1 MNFFN
6 KIPTITYDG
15 QLVRNIMARAKLSD
29 TTKNNNQLFFEYTDS
44 GEVRADTLSYQY
56 YKNPGYSWLI
66 WFANE
71 IIDPYYDMAL
81 SSYDF
86 EQFIIGKYGS
96 IELAQ
101 RKIVH
106 YKLNGADSNADITIE
121 AYENLQPNT
130 KKYWEPILDYN
141 LNVKVYTRKRD
152 DQILNTNRVGS
163 INFINATGTFKQ
175 GEEIQQLDDTTV
187 YGFCTFADSST
198 LTVQH
203 LQRSF
208 RVNTT
213 IVGKE
218 SGAQAQVV
226 AVNNFLATTAAYTNS
241 SYWSPVTYYDYEY
254 DLNEKKKQIL
264 LMDAMQVSRA
274 EQELIRVMNAQ

>member
-56 YKNPGYSWLI
+56 YKSPGYSWLI

-71 IIDPYYDMAL
+71 VIDPYYDMAL
-81 SSYDF
+81 NSYDF
-86 EQFIIGKYGS
+86 EQFITAKYGS

-101 RKIVH
+101 RKIAH
-106 YKLNGADSNADITIE
+106 YKLNWADSIADITIE
-121 AYENLQPNT
+121 AFENLQPGT

-141 LNVKVYTRKRD
+141 LNVKVYTRKKD

-175 GEEIQQLDDTTV
+175 GEEIQQLDDTTT
-187 YGFCTFADSST
+187 YGFCTFADNST

-208 RVNTT
+208 RINTT

-226 AVNNFLATTAAYTNS
+226 AVNNYLATTAAYTNS
-241 SYWSPVTYYDYEY
+241 YYWSPVTFYDYEY

>member
-6 KIPTITYDG
+6 KLPTITYDG
-15 QLVRNIMARAKLSD
+15 QLVRNIMSRAKLSD
-29 TTKNNNQLFFEYTDS
+29 ATKNNNQLFFEYTNS

-71 IIDPYYDMAL
+71 VIDPYYDMAL
-81 SSYDF
+81 NSYDF
-86 EQFIIGKYGS
+86 EQFIIAKYGS

-101 RKIVH
+101 RKIIH
-106 YKLNGADSNADITIE
+106 YKLNWETNQANIPVDEYNSLLNGA
-121 AYENLQPNT
+121 
-130 KKYWEPILDYN
+130 KKYWEPALDYN
-141 LNVKVYTRKRD
+141 LNVKSYIRKKD

-163 INFINATGTFKQ
+163 IDFINATGTFKQ
-175 GEEIQQLDDTTV
+175 GEEIQQINDATI
-187 YGFCTFADSST
+187 YGFCTYADDTT
-198 LTVQH
+198 LTMQH

-208 RVNTT
+208 RANTT
-213 IVGKE
+213 VVGKE

-241 SYWSPVTYYDYEY
+241 NYWSPVTYYDYEY

-264 LMDAMQVSRA
+264 LMDAMQAPRA
-274 EQELIRVMNAQ
+274 EQELIRVMNTQ